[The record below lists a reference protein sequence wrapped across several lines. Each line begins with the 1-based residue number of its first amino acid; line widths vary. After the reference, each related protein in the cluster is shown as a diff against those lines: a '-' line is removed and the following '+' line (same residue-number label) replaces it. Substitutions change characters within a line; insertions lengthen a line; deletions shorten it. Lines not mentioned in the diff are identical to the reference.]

1 MKKYILLI
9 LVFPITLLA
18 QQRTIK
24 KAGKQFENE
33 SYVSAIQIYERL
45 ANKGMGSEQ
54 IYEKLGDANYFNANY
69 IQAEKW
75 YSKRYEF
82 KGTFSSDFLFRYG

>member
-33 SYVSAIQIYERL
+33 SYVSAIQIYDRL

-69 IQAEKW
+69 I
-75 YSKRYEF
+75 
-82 KGTFSSDFLFRYG
+82 